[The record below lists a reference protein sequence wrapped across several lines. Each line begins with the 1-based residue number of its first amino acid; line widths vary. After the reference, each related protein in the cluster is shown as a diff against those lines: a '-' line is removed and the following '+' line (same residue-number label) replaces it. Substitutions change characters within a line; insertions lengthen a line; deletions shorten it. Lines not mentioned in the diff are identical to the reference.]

1 MSDINKSS
9 GSNINQ
15 PQGAKPAPAQA
26 GAASNGAAANSAARQ
41 GAEAAQQG
49 SRATGEAIRQGA
61 EVTAEM
67 TRQGAQVGAEAMR
80 RNAEATSETLRRS
93 TEAVA
98 EGNRRIAGD
107 AAQTFEQASRKIAE
121 ATRGTSENMNRL
133 FELPKAA
140 EGGLRDVQQSLTG
153 LVEGVVQT
161 NVRAAQELF
170 RMGNPTAIVEL
181 QQRFMREY
189 LDTLMQGTA
198 TMIQAIRRTADEAG
212 HPLEAHMGQRRQE
225 QKAAE

>member
-1 MSDINKSS
+1 MADINK
-9 GSNINQ
+9 
-15 PQGAKPAPAQA
+15 PQDTKLNPPQDFKPIAAQM
-26 GAASNGAAANSAARQ
+26 AAAGNGAARQ
-41 GAEAAQQG
+41 GAEAMQQG
-49 SRATGEAIRQGA
+49 SRATGEAMRQTA
-61 EVTAEM
+61 EVTADM
-67 TRQGAQVGAEAMR
+67 TRQGAQAGAEAMR

-98 EGNRRIAGD
+98 EGNRKIAGD
-107 AAQTFEQASRKIAE
+107 AAQTFEEASRKIAE
-121 ATRGTSENMNRL
+121 ASRGTSEHMNKL

-198 TMIQAIRRTADEAG
+198 TLVEAIRRTADEAAR
-212 HPLEAHMGQRRQE
+212 PLEAHNQQRRQN
-225 QKAAE
+225 AAE